1 MFGVSA
7 LSGHIW
13 RYRWSCSLISGL
25 ADGSPGMC
33 PGRFGIA
40 GSAGCGAVSG
50 MMGGNHS
57 RRAAE
62 VGGGGKADGDGEAGA
77 SGGGGGAGGGG
88 GGGGA
93 SGGPGG
99 REPGGAPWRAGTRGC
114 GPPG

>member
-57 RRAAE
+57 RRAAGGR
-62 VGGGGKADGDGEAGA
+62 GGGEGDGGGEAGA
-77 SGGGGGAGGGG
+77 RGGGGGGRGGGG
-88 GGGGA
+88 GGGGG
-93 SGGPGG
+93 GGPRGG
-99 REPGGAPWRAGTRGC
+99 CPGGW
-114 GPPG
+114 PGGG